1 MTKPSCFM
9 IMPITTPES
18 LLDDYGND
26 PQHFEKVEK
35 YLFVPAIERAGFT
48 PISPKTEGSNLIQ
61 AKIIENL
68 EKCDMVL
75 CDMSILNPNVF
86 FELGIR
92 CAKEKPV
99 TFVIDD
105 ITKTKKIPFDLSP
118 MGCQEYKG
126 LPTFEL
132 TSEIEKLASHITSTY
147 AASAG
152 KNIYWSIYSKDS
164 SNEVFSDFTDQELL
178 VLYHMSQGNS
188 NKKIAKI
195 LTLGEGTVRN
205 YGNSIFDKLDLK
217 NRTRTSAS
225 KIALENNLLG
235 YITQKRLL

>member
-1 MTKPSCFM
+1 MPKSIPEFKNEDEEREFWATHDSADYVDWENAEKNIEKEGNMTKPSCFM

-105 ITKTKKIPFDLSP
+105 ITKTKKIK
-118 MGCQEYKG
+118 E
-126 LPTFEL
+126 
-132 TSEIEKLASHITSTY
+132 
-147 AASAG
+147 
-152 KNIYWSIYSKDS
+152 
-164 SNEVFSDFTDQELL
+164 
-178 VLYHMSQGNS
+178 
-188 NKKIAKI
+188 
-195 LTLGEGTVRN
+195 RN
-205 YGNSIFDKLDLK
+205 
-217 NRTRTSAS
+217 
-225 KIALENNLLG
+225 
-235 YITQKRLL
+235 